1 MADVLVNF
9 IRVSVY
15 EVPCV
20 RFPESILDL
29 FVRCVGLT
37 HQDVLLDR
45 RIEKDRFLAD
55 ITNLLAVVAE
65 IDVLH
70 VNAVN
75 EDIAGAGIVESLNKL
90 HSCGLA

>member
-1 MADVLVNF
+1 MVNF
-9 IRVSVY
+9 VRVSVY
-15 EVPCV
+15 EVPRV

-29 FVRCVGLT
+29 CVRCVGLA

-45 RIEKDRFLAD
+45 SIEKDRFLTNV
-55 ITNLLAVVAE
+55 TNLLAVVAE
-65 IDVLH
+65 VDILH